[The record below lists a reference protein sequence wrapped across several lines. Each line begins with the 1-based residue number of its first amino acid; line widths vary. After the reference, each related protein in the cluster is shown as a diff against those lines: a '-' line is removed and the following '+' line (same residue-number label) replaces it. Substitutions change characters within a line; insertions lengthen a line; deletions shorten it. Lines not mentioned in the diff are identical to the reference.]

1 MNKTTT
7 TPTRSEPPA
16 SKPNLLAKKLLAAR
30 KDKDMS
36 QYLLSQLSGVHR
48 RTIAKL
54 EDGLVRNP
62 SPEILANIARHLD
75 LKLADLYPLVGYAV
89 PAELPDFDGY
99 MAAKFRG
106 LPSEAI
112 EEISGHLKYLQSKH
126 GLDPTGPAP
135 GEDEQ

>member
-1 MNKTTT
+1 MKNDTTT
-7 TPTRSEPPA
+7 SKGDQPQA
-16 SKPNLLAKKLLAAR
+16 SKPSLLGDKLLAAR
-30 KDKDMS
+30 NGKDMS
-36 QYLLSQLSGVHR
+36 RYRLSELTGVHR
-48 RTIAKL
+48 RTLANL
-54 EDGLVRNP
+54 EDGLIRNP
-62 SPEILANIARHLD
+62 SPEILAKVADHLG

-89 PAELPDFDGY
+89 PNELPDFDGY

-112 EEISGHLKYLQSKH
+112 DEISGHLKYLQSKH